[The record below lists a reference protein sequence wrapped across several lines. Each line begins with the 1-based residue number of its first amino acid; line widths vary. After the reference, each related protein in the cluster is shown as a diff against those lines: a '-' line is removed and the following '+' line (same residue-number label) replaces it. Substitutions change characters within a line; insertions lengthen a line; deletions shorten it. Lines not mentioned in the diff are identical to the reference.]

1 MDGGFKIHALCFFCP
16 PNLHSS
22 TSGSHL
28 WIYPRLLELVTSW
41 GQSLSVNP
49 ASLLRQPRPARYQ
62 DTLQH
67 LVFYF
72 PLANCHGVYR
82 WCLYNMMLEFLFRYV
97 SIDSSHA
104 PHVSR
109 TEQRISSKRP
119 PVWRRL
125 CRLAIPQTP
134 QVTTRSVQIGTA
146 QDFTSAESSQQAK
159 VKPNVSVECLDL
171 AKFKNA
177 SVELRFCSGSDAC
190 VLTSK
195 TVRC

>member
-1 MDGGFKIHALCFFCP
+1 MDGGFKIHALCFFVHPIYIHLPAAATCGYTHDFW
-16 PNLHSS
+16 NLWRLGVKVSV
-22 TSGSHL
+22 
-28 WIYPRLLELVTSW
+28 WIPHRCCGNHGQLVT
-41 GQSLSVNP
+41 N
-49 ASLLRQPRPARYQ
+49 
-62 DTLQH
+62 TLQH